1 MKKFFGAA
9 ITLAALAAVVAC
21 SESSTSNN
29 DPSNP
34 GNGGD
39 GGGGG
44 GGGDGGNN
52 PGPGPGTKVKA
63 GTVTMTQTVF
73 SAAGTEVVSTV
84 AAAGFYEGT
93 LNASGSGDFS
103 CKESKE
109 GDCTITECDLGPTP
123 DGGTETD
130 AGTTKSPHAGEIA
143 IKSASEMKLTPDA
156 DGKYEGKNEQ
166 SRLWTNGGDISV
178 KAAGADVP
186 AFEKSLKAPSAV
198 KVTAPAWP
206 ALGTALEIDRA
217 NDLDITWSDGGAGSV
232 QAMVSSSSDDN
243 TKFATVSCVF
253 KSDTGGAKIPKAAL
267 SKLIAG
273 DRASIYVSAATIE
286 EVTAGDWKVSVM
298 AMTPATTSG
307 GDMAS
312 GQAQIK

>member
-21 SESSTSNN
+21 SESSTSTN

-44 GGGDGGNN
+44 GDGGHT
-52 PGPGPGTKVKA
+52 PTPGPGTKIKA
-63 GTVTMTQTVF
+63 GTVTMTQTVV
-73 SAAGTEVVSTV
+73 SAGGTEIVNAV
-84 AAAGFYEGT
+84 AGAGFYEGT
-93 LNASGSGDFS
+93 LNASGSGDAS
-103 CKESKE
+103 CTESKE

-143 IKSASEMKLTPDA
+143 IKSASEIKLTPDA
-156 DGKYEGKNEQ
+156 DGKYDGKSEQ

-178 KAAGADVP
+178 TAAGADVP
-186 AFEKSLKAPSAV
+186 AFETSLKGPSAV
-198 KVTAPAWP
+198 EVTAPAWP
-206 ALGTALEIDRA
+206 ALGAALEIDRA
-217 NDLDITWSDGGAGSV
+217 NDLEITWSDGGAGSV
-232 QAMVSSSSDDN
+232 QAMVSSSTDD
-243 TKFATVSCVF
+243 TKKVATVSCVF
-253 KSDTGGAKIPKAAL
+253 KSDTGGGKIPKAAL

-273 DRASIYVSAATIE
+273 DKASISVHAATIE
-286 EVTAGDWKVSVM
+286 EVSAGDWKVSVA
-298 AMTPATTSG
+298 AMTSATTSG

-312 GQAQIK
+312 AQAKIK